1 LNIQRTEYQRRIT
14 NTDSEKERKML
25 MDLLTKEES
34 EFKDKMRTDKDK
46 LMLLTKERIE
56 ERKAYKRDRENKIK

>member
-1 LNIQRTEYQRRIT
+1 
-14 NTDSEKERKML
+14 ML